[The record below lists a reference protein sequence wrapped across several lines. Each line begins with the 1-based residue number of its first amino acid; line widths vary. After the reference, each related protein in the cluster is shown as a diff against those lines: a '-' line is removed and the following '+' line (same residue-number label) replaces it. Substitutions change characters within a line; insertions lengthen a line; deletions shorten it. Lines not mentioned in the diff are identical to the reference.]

1 VSVAAIGITSWE
13 WIKGNRS
20 TILSYLLQHAELTAV
35 AVGVG
40 LLISLPLAIWSY
52 RHRRAYAPITWVTG
66 LLYTIPSIALFS
78 LLVPITGLTPQTA
91 EVALVSYTL
100 LILIRNIVT
109 GLRGVPDDVKEA
121 ATGMGYTRSQVL
133 WRVEVPLALPAIVA
147 GIRVAT
153 VSTIGLITI
162 AALIGYGG
170 LGQLILEGI
179 NRLFVTEMLV
189 GVVLSVVLALFADAL
204 LLVAERLLTP
214 WASSRSGGMF
224 PVRKLF

>member
-1 VSVAAIGITSWE
+1 VSVAVIGITSWE
-13 WIKGNRS
+13 WIKGNRG
-20 TILSYLLQHAELTAV
+20 TIVSYLLQHAELTAV

-66 LLYTIPSIALFS
+66 FLYTIPSIALFS
-78 LLVPITGLTPQTA
+78 LLVPITGLTFKTA

-109 GLRGVPDDVKEA
+109 GLRGVPGDVKEA

-189 GVVLSVVLALFADAL
+189 GVVLSVVLALVADAA
-204 LLVAERLLTP
+204 LLVAERILTP
-214 WASSRSGGMF
+214 WTSKRGRPF
-224 PVRKLF
+224 VPPPKVP

>member
-1 VSVAAIGITSWE
+1 MAVSSWQ
-13 WIKGNRS
+13 WIIENRQH
-20 TILSYLLQHAELTAV
+20 ILSYLVQHAELTGV
-35 AVGVG
+35 AVGIG
-40 LLISLPLAIWSY
+40 LGISLPLAILAY
-52 RHRRAYAPITWVTG
+52 RRQHVYAPITWVAG

-78 LLVPITGLTPQTA
+78 LLVPITGLTFKTA

-109 GLRGVPDDVKEA
+109 GLRGVPGDVKEA
-121 ATGMGYTRSQVL
+121 ATGVGYTRWQVL

-147 GIRVAT
+147 GVRVAA

-189 GVVLSVVLALFADAL
+189 GVVLSVALALLVDAL
-204 LLVAERLLTP
+204 LIVSERLLTP
-214 WASSRSGGMF
+214 WTAARAGPGAQ
-224 PVRKLF
+224 PRRLR